1 MQITGM
7 ENAQEATDISLLLRA
22 GSLATPMEIVEER
35 TVGPSMGKENIANGI
50 KSTVWGFMAIVLM
63 MAFYYMGFG
72 LVSVVSLSVNL
83 IFLVALLSAIQA
95 TLTLPGIAAITLTL
109 GMAIDANVLINE
121 RIRDEIRNGNTP
133 QASINMGYEKAWGTI
148 LDSNITTMI
157 AGIALFYFGSG
168 PIKGFAVVHV
178 LGILTSMYSSIWVS
192 RAIINYIY
200 GRRRH
205 IHKLSIGEIFKIDNN

>member
-1 MQITGM
+1 
-7 ENAQEATDISLLLRA
+7 
-22 GSLATPMEIVEER
+22 
-35 TVGPSMGKENIANGI
+35 MGQENINRGV
-50 KSTVWGFMAIVLM
+50 KSTIWGFIAIVFM
-63 MAFYYMGFG
+63 MSIYYMGFG
-72 LVSVVSLSVNL
+72 LVSVIGLTVNL
-83 IFLVALLSAIQA
+83 LFLVALLSAIQA
-95 TLTLPGIAAITLTL
+95 TLTLPGIAAIALTL

-133 QASINMGYEKAWGTI
+133 QASIHIGYEKAWGTI

-157 AGIALFYFGSG
+157 AGLALFMFGSG

-200 GRRRH
+200 GNRRH
-205 IHKLSIGEIFKIDNN
+205 IKKLSIGEIFKVDNN